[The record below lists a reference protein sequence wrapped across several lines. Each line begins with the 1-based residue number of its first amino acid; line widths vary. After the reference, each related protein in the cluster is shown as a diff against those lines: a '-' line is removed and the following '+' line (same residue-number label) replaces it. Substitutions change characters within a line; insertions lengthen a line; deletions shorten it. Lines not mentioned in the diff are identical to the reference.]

1 MGCNDNCEMEQ
12 VRMFV
17 TSLPGGFRVE
27 GPTQAVEGE
36 KVELV
41 CGASKSVVDA
51 NIFHPS
57 LNIFLTPGTTTRET
71 AWSGTSRWAAS
82 TSS

>member
-1 MGCNDNCEMEQ
+1 MTTVPE
-12 VRMFV
+12 
-17 TSLPGGFRVE
+17 GFTVE

-36 KVELV
+36 EVELV

-57 LNIFLTPGTTTRET
+57 LNIFLTPGTTTLGT
-71 AWSGTSRWAAS
+71 AWSGTSRWALS